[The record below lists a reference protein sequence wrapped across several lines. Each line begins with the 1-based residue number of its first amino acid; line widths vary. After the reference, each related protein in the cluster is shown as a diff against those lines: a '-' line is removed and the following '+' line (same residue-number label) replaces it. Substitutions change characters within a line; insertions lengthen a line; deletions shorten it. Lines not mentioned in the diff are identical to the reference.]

1 MFKKY
6 DKFIKWFSN
15 FHFQVCLGSF
25 GGFNFFKLYV
35 MVTFKPE
42 SMNPGWDL
50 VGCFC

>member
-1 MFKKY
+1 MTNLLNGFQTFIFK
-6 DKFIKWFSN
+6 FVLEVLVVLI
-15 FHFQVCLGSF
+15 
-25 GGFNFFKLYV
+25 FFKLYV